1 MARREKKSKRKLL
14 DNISLETFKQL
25 GKSKDIAHALRN
37 ILADR
42 KISKEEFAFLMELDQ
57 SSVNQLLSGKQVFN
71 LDTLYRISER
81 LGLL

>member
-1 MARREKKSKRKLL
+1 MARREKKSKRKLFE
-14 DNISLETFKQL
+14 NIGLEEFRQL
-25 GKSKDIAHALRN
+25 NKSKDIALALRN

-42 KISKEEFAFLMELDQ
+42 KISKEEFAFLMDLDQ
-57 SSVNQLLSGKQVFN
+57 HAVNQLLNGRQAFN